1 MDDLVAMRTAVGL
14 AFMEVVDG
22 CPWLTPQHVLE
33 GCVSSWYTGALA
45 QALSTCRPC
54 ERA

>member
-33 GCVSSWYTGALA
+33 GCVSSWYTGASSRKDVNL
-45 QALSTCRPC
+45 LSC
-54 ERA
+54 